1 MRNVLKLFV
10 FFSFFFLCDC
20 CVTNIIKPLSSA
32 QVAKIVSNDTVALM
46 HDSKPFC
53 TGVWVSQD
61 TILTAN
67 HCVDGLVKFL
77 NDANDDTEEAAL
89 QSLFP
94 WFLPSK
100 IVIPLG
106 LTIPF
111 ILPHEVVEV
120 GKAPSA
126 IHNSIATVL
135 YKDLDLAL
143 LKAVGTIPDHG
154 IAKLA
159 NNTPEQ
165 GDRIHTVGHTVGLL
179 YWTYTPG
186 YVSAYRR
193 ELTSITNDIV
203 NGPFMQ
209 VSGPMFFGNSGGGA
223 FNDDGELVGIFSF
236 IVKVPNTS
244 FCIHLKTIRAVL
256 NGNKIIPIVL
266 NLDPRAVDPSL
277 ED

>member
-1 MRNVLKLFV
+1 MRNVLKLFIL
-10 FFSFFFLCDC
+10 FSFFFLCDC
-20 CVTNIIKPLSSA
+20 CITNIIRPPSGG
-32 QVAKIVSNDTVALM
+32 QIAKIVSNDTVALM

-67 HCVDGLVKFL
+67 HCVDALVKVF
-77 NDANDDTEEAAL
+77 NDENNDTEEAAL

-94 WFLPSK
+94 WFLPNK

-106 LTIPF
+106 LTVPF
-111 ILPHEVVEV
+111 ILPNEVVEV

-135 YKDLDLAL
+135 YKDADLAL
-143 LKAVGTIPDHG
+143 LKAVNPNSLPYHG
-154 IAKLA
+154 VAKLA
-159 NNTPEQ
+159 NKTPEQ

-186 YVSAYRR
+186 YVSAYRKK
-193 ELTSITNDIV
+193 LTSITDDYV
-203 NGPFMQ
+203 KGPFMQ

-244 FCIHLKTIRAVL
+244 FCIHLETIRGAL
-256 NGNKIIPIVL
+256 NGQKIIPIVL
-266 NLDPRAVDPSL
+266 NMDAADPSL